1 MYTAGSFAGP
11 EEMGR
16 GKAEA
21 EAGHT
26 GTGLARFSDH
36 CLGDLQPFGQIQAMA
51 APCELQKQKQQK
63 VVKAIGHNKKW

>member
-1 MYTAGSFAGP
+1 MVNVYTAGSFAGP

-51 APCELQKQKQQK
+51 APCELQKKN
-63 VVKAIGHNKKW
+63 NKKW

>member
-36 CLGDLQPFGQIQAMA
+36 CLGDLPPSDGY
-51 APCELQKQKQQK
+51 K
-63 VVKAIGHNKKW
+63 VWQRH

>member
-36 CLGDLQPFGQIQAMA
+36 CYYLGDLPPSDGY
-51 APCELQKQKQQK
+51 K
-63 VVKAIGHNKKW
+63 VWQRH

>member
-26 GTGLARFSDH
+26 GTGLDH

-51 APCELQKQKQQK
+51 APCEFQKKKQQK
-63 VVKAIGHNKKW
+63 CVNR